1 METHIEVK
9 FDENDDAF
17 RDDIAESFEHDAEA
31 SKDTKG
37 QITSY
42 AVAQLAT
49 QFRVHIFTILVC
61 GGYARLLRWDRSG
74 AVVTSAFDYCDRYL
88 GEFFWRYDQASPT
101 ARGMDLSV
109 SVPSETEAEL
119 ARQSLKCAVE
129 QSLAKFA
136 VHHDEDGKISYYIG
150 GRPTFKANA
159 SPTGRATR
167 TFLVYDLE
175 NKRVVFLKDT
185 WRIDMANVVKE
196 GEIYESLHNAHVS
209 HIAPLLCAGDV
220 PLHRTR
226 TQDLSTKPWTGPIE
240 RSLRPHHHYRLVL
253 GVVGRDLTSFDSTWE
268 MVNSIR
274 DAVQGLS
281 VHVTISTV

>member
-17 RDDIAESFEHDAEA
+17 RDDIAESFEHDTEA

-88 GEFFWRYDQASPT
+88 GEFFWRYDQAS
-101 ARGMDLSV
+101 AKDRGMDLSV
-109 SVPSETEAEL
+109 SNPSQAETEL
-119 ARQSLKCAVE
+119 ARQSLKCGVE
-129 QSLAKFA
+129 HLLVKFA
-136 VHHDEDGKISYYIG
+136 VHNDNNGEISYYIG
-150 GRPTFKANA
+150 GKPTFKANA
-159 SPTGRATR
+159 SPTGRATC

-185 WRIDMANVVKE
+185 WRIDLANVVKE
-196 GEIYESLHNAHVS
+196 GEIYQSLHKANVS
-209 HIAPLLCAGDV
+209 HIAPFVCGGDI
-220 PLHRTR
+220 PHHRTC
-226 TQDLSTKPWTGPIE
+226 TQDFTSKHWARLIE
-240 RSLRPHHHYRLVL
+240 RSLRPHQHYRVVL

-268 MVNSIR
+268 MVNAIR
-274 DAVQGLS
+274 DAVQGS
-281 VHVTISTV
+281 SMNNTIPTI